1 MRISDWSSDVCS
13 SDLLDFNNLRD
24 PTSTEHYRYADN
36 EVVNA
41 IVARQ
46 IGGAGQNPLLVLQ
59 ICLGHFNTAGGRRI
73 ESRSG
78 LQQADDL
85 START
90 RALHDG
96 VDALLGG
103 PAHFDKIGNR
113 NARNRRIFNDW
124 HHGIAMAAQNE
135 GRDILHAYLEL
146 VCQEVAE
153 TRAIQNACH
162 AHDLVM
168 GQPGKFPQ
176 RPYHSVERDRKSTR
190 LNYIH
195 YRPSLI

>member
-1 MRISDWSSDVCS
+1 MMFGFFFFKQKTAYEMRISDWSSDMCS
-13 SDLLDFNNLRD
+13 SDL
-24 PTSTEHYRYADN
+24 YRYADI

-41 IVARQ
+41 IFARQ

-124 HHGIAMAAQNE
+124 HHGIAMAAKNE

-153 TRAIQNACH
+153 TR
-162 AHDLVM
+162 
-168 GQPGKFPQ
+168 
-176 RPYHSVERDRKSTR
+176 RSE
-190 LNYIH
+190 
-195 YRPSLI
+195 

>member
-1 MRISDWSSDVCS
+1 MKR
-13 SDLLDFNNLRD
+13 R
-24 PTSTEHYRYADN
+24 PPRSTRTDTLFPYTTLFR
-36 EVVNA
+36 
-41 IVARQ
+41 
-46 IGGAGQNPLLVLQ
+46 
-59 ICLGHFNTAGGRRI
+59 
-73 ESRSG
+73 SSG

-176 RPYHSVERDRKSTR
+176 RPYQISEEQQKSTR

>member
-13 SDLLDFNNLRD
+13 SDL
-24 PTSTEHYRYADN
+24 
-36 EVVNA
+36 
-41 IVARQ
+41 
-46 IGGAGQNPLLVLQ
+46 
-59 ICLGHFNTAGGRRI
+59 
-73 ESRSG
+73 
-78 LQQADDL
+78 
-85 START
+85 
-90 RALHDG
+90 
-96 VDALLGG
+96 
-103 PAHFDKIGNR
+103 
-113 NARNRRIFNDW
+113 RNRRIFNDW

-176 RPYHSVERDRKSTR
+176 RPYHCVERIGEDRKSTR
-190 LNYIH
+190 LNSSH
-195 YRPSLI
+195 